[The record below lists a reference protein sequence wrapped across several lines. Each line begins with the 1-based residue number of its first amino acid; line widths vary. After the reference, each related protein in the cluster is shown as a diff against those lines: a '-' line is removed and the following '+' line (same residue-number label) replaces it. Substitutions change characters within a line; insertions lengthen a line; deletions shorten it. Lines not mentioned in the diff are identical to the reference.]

1 MQDGDGVK
9 RMPTRRIFRISCKG
23 PGNTYYYLTV
33 KETGTEI
40 ASAGIEPAECI
51 PREENG

>member
-1 MQDGDGVK
+1 MQDGFGVK
-9 RMPTRRIFRISCKG
+9 RMPTRRIFQTSCTG
-23 PGNTYYYLTV
+23 HENTYYYLTV

-40 ASAGIEPAECI
+40 AAAGIEPAECI